1 VAKYAGAATAWVSL
15 QRINGDLHVEVG
27 DDGCGGADP
36 AAGTGLQGLRDRVA
50 AVDGA
55 LSIESPQGGGTYGPG
70 FPSLNDGLTDAPAAR
85 GCEHVGSGRSRQS
98 ACSPGRPASTT

>member
-1 VAKYAGAATAWVSL
+1 VTNVAKYAGAATAL

-27 DDGCGGADP
+27 DDGCGRADP

-55 LSIESPQGGGTYGPG
+55 LSIESPQGGGTIVRARIP
-70 FPSLNDGLTDAPAAR
+70 AP
-85 GCEHVGSGRSRQS
+85 E
-98 ACSPGRPASTT
+98 